1 MTEKLS
7 FALTCWQCYLTHD
20 CPITHG
26 VHYSVDYD
34 AELLSPASVHTLADI
49 LYGIIENLLQG
60 LPCLMVCASA
70 EVMSPAFLNCSYFVK
85 FDCCPLSFQITLSC
99 AVLFSKFSPE
109 AACS

>member
-49 LYGIIENLLQG
+49 LYGI
-60 LPCLMVCASA
+60 
-70 EVMSPAFLNCSYFVK
+70 Y
-85 FDCCPLSFQITLSC
+85 
-99 AVLFSKFSPE
+99 
-109 AACS
+109 